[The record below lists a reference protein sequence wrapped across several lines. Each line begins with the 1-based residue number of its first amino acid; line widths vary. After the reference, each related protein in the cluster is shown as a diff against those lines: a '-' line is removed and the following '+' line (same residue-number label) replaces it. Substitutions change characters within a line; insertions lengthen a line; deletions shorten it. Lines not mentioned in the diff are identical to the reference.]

1 MSERHGPLR
10 SPMSPMPVAR
20 LLALLA
26 LAACAANAP
35 AEPTEHTATSRQA
48 VSNGTT
54 DDANDFPHTA
64 ALFGVDQPGEPV
76 GNEFCSSFLAT
87 RRYLVSASHCF
98 ESRPPEVAIDA
109 VFATFAATVSLGD
122 PRLVTHRYNGSN
134 PILRHLTVP
143 LDEDNEQ
150 DRAKDVAVI
159 RLDTRVPPSVAN
171 PIRPAGLTTPRC
183 GHTFDSGT
191 IVGFGPRVLA
201 SCGFIFCGPASG
213 LVNIRNFTTSDGW
226 ERDINSDGSASLF
239 NEFFRLSYDGLV
251 KGDSGGPLFDGA
263 NDRVCGVA
271 SNVHVGPVHISS
283 YFAALDTDT
292 NIGWLAD
299 ILMNKERTFFI
310 GERPG
315 PDKDNDGVTDVDD
328 NCPNIANPDQESSP
342 C

>member
-1 MSERHGPLR
+1 
-10 SPMSPMPVAR
+10 MPVAR